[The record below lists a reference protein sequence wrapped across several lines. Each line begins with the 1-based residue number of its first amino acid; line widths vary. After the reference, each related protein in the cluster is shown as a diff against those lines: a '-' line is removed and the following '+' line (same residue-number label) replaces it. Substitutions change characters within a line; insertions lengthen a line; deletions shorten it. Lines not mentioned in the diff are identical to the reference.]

1 METAARVLV
10 VDDEENISSLVGSAL
25 RLEGFTTATAAT
37 GEEALAIVEAHDVA
51 LVVLDIM
58 LPDLDGF
65 EVLARMRA
73 AGRQQPVIFLTARD
87 AREDRVRG
95 LLDGGDDYLVKPFDI
110 EELVARVHVVL
121 RRSGHAPSRHLVLGD
136 LEIDDDAHRVLRQGQ
151 CIHLTQTEYK
161 LLRYLLLNAGRVLTK
176 SQIRDHVWEY
186 DFDAESTVVE
196 TFISYLRRKVD
207 ADGPPLIHTVRGV
220 GYCLRL
226 DDSVAV

>member
-1 METAARVLV
+1 MEPASCVLV

-25 RLEGFTTATAAT
+25 RLEGFTTSTAGT
-37 GEEALAIVEAHDVA
+37 GRDALTFLAHNEPV

-65 EVLARMRA
+65 EVLQRMRA
-73 AGRQQPVIFLTARD
+73 AGHEQPVIFLTARD

-121 RRSGHAPSRHLVLGD
+121 RRSGHAPTRHLILGD
-136 LEIDDDAHRVLRQGQ
+136 LEIDDDAHRVLRAGQ
-151 CIHLTQTEYK
+151 HIHLTQTEYK
-161 LLRYLLLNAGRVLTK
+161 LLRYLLLNSGRVLTK

-207 ADGPPLIHTVRGV
+207 SEGPPLIHTVRGV

-226 DDSVAV
+226 DDSISV